1 MPGPPPVKVKVWT
14 STAQDSTKR
23 HVGSAASAYVA
34 TYGRITQPPVGAGH
48 RQVTPQS
55 PELARRRA
63 LATARPPAVPLPE
76 PYPSPFLV
84 PTVLVIVGLL
94 IVAMWWRDTSAS
106 SVHGFGGEVTA
117 VGNLMGLIGAYLVLV
132 QILLLARLPWFERG
146 VGLDRLAGWHR
157 ALGTNVVIVLV
168 LHASFLTV
176 GYAATS
182 HAFVLAEPLRLFSLF
197 RYIFEAAIA
206 LAIFV
211 LVAVTSATA
220 ARRRLSYEAWYWIH
234 VGVYAAVVLAIFHQ
248 ISSGVDFVGH
258 PLNRALWIALYGAVA
273 LCVVITRFGRV
284 VLTYLRHR
292 MRVEAVIPEA
302 PNVVSVWIKGHN
314 LDLLGTDAGQFFLWR
329 FIVRG
334 HLSSSHPYSVSTFP
348 DPHRLRITVK
358 TEGDHSGRA
367 GELRPGDRVLAE
379 GPFGHF
385 TIRRRTKLR
394 CLLVA
399 GGSGIAPIRA
409 LAEALARTRPNGPGD
424 VIVLYRA
431 SDPNDLVFRHEL
443 DAMAKRGLLTVHYLV
458 GSRRRLGHDPLSAAS
473 LQRLVPDARRR
484 DVWICGPQGMSQAV
498 AKSLARLRVPR
509 RQIHT
514 ESFSLW

>member
-1 MPGPPPVKVKVWT
+1 MTLQNPDV
-14 STAQDSTKR
+14 
-23 HVGSAASAYVA
+23 
-34 TYGRITQPPVGAGH
+34 
-48 RQVTPQS
+48 
-55 PELARRRA
+55 
-63 LATARPPAVPLPE
+63 ARPRRLEAARPAPVPLPGS
-76 PYPSPFLV
+76 YPSPFLV
-84 PTVLVIVGLL
+84 PISLVVVGPL
-94 IVAMWWRDTSAS
+94 IVAMWWHDTSAS
-106 SVHGFGGEVTA
+106 SVHGLGPGVTA

-132 QILLLARLPWFERG
+132 QILLLARLPWFEAG

-157 ALGTNVVIVLV
+157 ALGTNVVIALV
-168 LHASFLTV
+168 LHATLVTI

-182 HAFVLAEPLRLFSLF
+182 HAAVFVEPFRLFSFF
-197 RYIFEAAIA
+197 RFMVEAAIA
-206 LAIFV
+206 LGMFV
-211 LVAVTSATA
+211 LIAVTSATA

-248 ISSGVDFVGH
+248 IGSGVDFVGH
-258 PLNRALWIALYGAVA
+258 PLNRALWIALYTVVA
-273 LCVVITRFGRV
+273 LCVVLTRCGGV
-284 VLTYLRHR
+284 VRTYLRHR
-292 MRVEAVIPEA
+292 MRVEAVVAEA

-329 FIVRG
+329 FVVRG
-334 HLSSSHPYSVSTFP
+334 HLASAHPYSVSTFP
-348 DPHRLRITVK
+348 DRHRLRITVK
-358 TEGDHSGRA
+358 TDGDHSGRA

-409 LAEALARTRPNGPGD
+409 LAEALARTRPPRPD
-424 VIVLYRA
+424 DIVVVYRA
-431 SDPNDLVFRHEL
+431 SFRHEL
-443 DAMAKRGLLTVHYLV
+443 DAMAKHGLLTVHYLV

-509 RQIHT
+509 QQIHT